1 MISGRNITGLA
12 TAAVLLLGLLTI
24 FGCGPAPQ
32 AGTGKS
38 SPGET
43 IQETLPGAASV
54 SEAEGTSDFGSAPGI
69 DLSGIPGGI
78 PELTGPETDLY
89 IPARNGDGY
98 TEDERV
104 NIRVYD
110 MRNEGVVNITTA
122 VLAYN
127 WFLEPVPQMGG
138 TGSGSI
144 IDTQG
149 YVLTNRHVVEGA
161 YKVFLTLADGTQTEG
176 TVIGSDPDNDLSV
189 VKFDPQGKA
198 LKPIPMG
205 SSRDIRVGQKVI
217 AIGNPFGFD
226 RTLTTGIV
234 SGVGRPIQI
243 RKDGSVIRNMIQTD
257 ASINPGN
264 SGGPLLDSQGNM
276 IGINTMIYSPSGGSV
291 GIGFAVPVDTA
302 RRSVPEIIR
311 HGRVLRGWID
321 IVPVPL
327 FSELV
332 DYAKLPVSKGLLI
345 SRLIPG
351 GNAAQAGLRGG
362 SSSQLVRHKSSLI
375 YLGGDII
382 VEVDGTAVETVPDLL
397 GALEEKKP
405 GDRVRVMAYRGKEK
419 KSFTLTLSERPEK
432 FQWE

>member
-1 MISGRNITGLA
+1 MGVWGKGRGSALPAAGLA
-12 TAAVLLLGLLTI
+12 LALLFVSACG
-24 FGCGPAPQ
+24 GGGAPEGPAS
-32 AGTGKS
+32 AVSG
-38 SPGET
+38 
-43 IQETLPGAASV
+43 GAAG
-54 SEAEGTSDFGSAPGI
+54 AEVP
-69 DLSGIPGGI
+69 PGGE
-78 PELTGPETDLY
+78 PESLPSRSF
-89 IPARNGDGY
+89 IPASPVPSADTLFPADNSNRY
-98 TEDERV
+98 TEDEKI

-110 MRNEGVVNITTA
+110 LRNEGVVNITTA

-144 IDTQG
+144 IDAQG

-189 VKFDPQGKA
+189 IRFDPGGKK
-198 LKPIPMG
+198 LSPIPMG
-205 SSRDIRVGQKVI
+205 SSQGIRVGQKVI

-276 IGINTMIYSPSGGSV
+276 IGINTVIYSPSGGSV

-332 DYAKLPVSKGLLI
+332 EYAKLPVSRGLLI
-345 SRLIPG
+345 SRLIAG
-351 GNAAQAGLRGG
+351 GNAARAGLRGG
-362 SSSQLVRHKSSLI
+362 SPSELVRHKTSLI

-382 VEVDGTAVETVPDLL
+382 VEVDGAKVESVPDLL
-397 GALEEKKP
+397 GALENRKP
-405 GDRVRVMAYRGKEK
+405 GDQVQVTAYRGREK
-419 KSFTLTLSERPEK
+419 KVFTLVLSERPES